1 MPAPVIFSVEAR
13 RTPNCPPDT
22 GHGLRWRFGGALMAR
37 EAMSKIGS
45 AVTKP
50 RNVAMIVVLPA
61 VYLLGGRA
69 RHRSHLT

>member
-1 MPAPVIFSVEAR
+1 
-13 RTPNCPPDT
+13 
-22 GHGLRWRFGGALMAR
+22 MAR
-37 EAMSKIGS
+37 EAMSKIRS

-50 RNVAMIVVLPA
+50 RNVAMIVALPA